1 MKPFLIGFAIGATI
15 GVATVVLTTQRSS
28 GTLNER
34 VNATIR
40 DALEAGRRA
49 SAAQESQM
57 WSDFRNRLAHKDTPP
72 TIADTS
78 PEYQLPK
85 PDTP

>member
-34 VNATIR
+34 VNAAIH
-40 DALEAGRRA
+40 DALEVGRRA
-49 SAAQESQM
+49 SAAHESQM
-57 WSDFRNRLAHKDTPP
+57 WTDFHNRLAHKDTPP
-72 TIADTS
+72 TLTITS
-78 PEYQLPK
+78 PEHKLPN
-85 PDTP
+85 PDTR